1 MSVYQSLV
9 DPTNFGTVVRHL
21 HHPARQIHFVLHVR
35 DESMLP
41 ALAAK
46 LDAAM
51 AGAQNTPVAL
61 GSILD
66 PMFADGSL
74 RISARHE
81 LPQNNR
87 WPVIPVTH
95 VPSLAGC
102 QVIYLPP
109 FYLAHTPGLFEG
121 AFDKPEV
128 LQQQGAG
135 QRIKL

>member
-1 MSVYQSLV
+1 MSPYESLV
-9 DPTNFGTVVRHL
+9 DPTNFGTVVRYL
-21 HHPARQIHFVLHVR
+21 HHPDKQIHFVLHVKE
-35 DESMLP
+35 ESML
-41 ALAAK
+41 ADVAAK

-51 AGAQNTPVAL
+51 AGAQGRPVAL

-81 LPQNNR
+81 FPMSNR
-87 WPVIPVTH
+87 WQVVRVTQIPN
-95 VPSLAGC
+95 LAAC

-121 AFDKPEV
+121 AFEKAEV
-128 LQQQGAG
+128 RPRHDVG

>member
-1 MSVYQSLV
+1 MSPYESLV
-9 DPTNFGTVVRHL
+9 DPTSFGTVVRYL
-21 HHPARQIHFVLHVR
+21 HHPDKQIHFVLHVK
-35 DESMLP
+35 DESML
-41 ALAAK
+41 ADVAAK

-51 AGAQNTPVAL
+51 AGAQGRPVAL

-81 LPQNNR
+81 LPVGNR
-87 WPVIPVTH
+87 WPVVPVTQI
-95 VPSLAGC
+95 PSLAAC

-121 AFDKPEV
+121 AFEKPGMGV
-128 LQQQGAG
+128 RHGPA
-135 QRIKL
+135 QRIRL